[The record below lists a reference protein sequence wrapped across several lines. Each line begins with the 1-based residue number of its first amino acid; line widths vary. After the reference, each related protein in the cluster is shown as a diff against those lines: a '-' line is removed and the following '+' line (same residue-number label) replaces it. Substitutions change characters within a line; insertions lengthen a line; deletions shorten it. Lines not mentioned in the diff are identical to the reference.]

1 MGKLVRDGI
10 PALIRAGGNT
20 PIVRVLAESD
30 FQSAVF
36 EKLLEEAA
44 ELRSAPAGE
53 QLGEAA
59 DVYEVL
65 LAAARTMGVTMD
77 EIAMEAERKRL
88 ERGGFQERLWL
99 DT

>member
-10 PALIRAGGNT
+10 PAIIRASGRT
-20 PIVRVLAESD
+20 PKVRVLAESD

-36 EKLLEEAA
+36 DKLLEEAT
-44 ELRSAPAGE
+44 ELRCAPLGE

-65 LAAARTMGVTMD
+65 LAAADTMGVTMD
-77 EIAMEAERKRL
+77 DIATAAQQKRA
-88 ERGGFQERLWL
+88 ERGGFRERLWL
-99 DT
+99 ET